1 MNKGT
6 VKWYNDQRGYGF
18 IQPAG
23 GGKDVFVHAT
33 ALERS
38 GIRGLGEGQKVTLQL
53 ADGPPHQQDLR
64 GKPEARGVT
73 PCIT

>member
-23 GGKDVFVHAT
+23 GGKDVFIHVS

-38 GIRGLGEGQKVTLQL
+38 GIRGLTEGQKSAMSCIRT
-53 ADGPPHQQDLR
+53 DGPGKHLR
-64 GKPEARGVT
+64 
-73 PCIT
+73 

>member
-23 GGKDVFVHAT
+23 GGKDVFVHVS

-38 GIRGLGEGQKVTLQL
+38 GILALSEGQKVTYELQTDQRSGRTSAANL
-53 ADGPPHQQDLR
+53 KIA
-64 GKPEARGVT
+64 A
-73 PCIT
+73 

>member
-6 VKWYNDQRGYGF
+6 VKWYNGHRGYGF

-23 GGKDVFVHAT
+23 GGKDVFVHVS

-38 GIRGLGEGQKVTLQL
+38 GIPALNEGQKVIYELQTDQRSGRISAANL
-53 ADGPPHQQDLR
+53 KIA
-64 GKPEARGVT
+64 A
-73 PCIT
+73 

>member
-23 GGKDVFVHAT
+23 GGKDVFVHVS

-38 GIRGLGEGQKVTLQL
+38 GIRALNECQKVTYELQTDQRPGRISAANL
-53 ADGPPHQQDLR
+53 KIA
-64 GKPEARGVT
+64 A
-73 PCIT
+73 

>member
-23 GGKDVFVHAT
+23 GGKNVFVHVS

-38 GIRGLGEGQKVTLQL
+38 GIHALNEGQKVTYELQTDQRSGRISAANL
-53 ADGPPHQQDLR
+53 KIA
-64 GKPEARGVT
+64 A
-73 PCIT
+73 

>member
-38 GIRGLGEGQKVTLQL
+38 GIRGLARARRSPTNCRRT
-53 ADGPPHQQDLR
+53 AAPARPPR
-64 GKPEARGVT
+64 
-73 PCIT
+73 